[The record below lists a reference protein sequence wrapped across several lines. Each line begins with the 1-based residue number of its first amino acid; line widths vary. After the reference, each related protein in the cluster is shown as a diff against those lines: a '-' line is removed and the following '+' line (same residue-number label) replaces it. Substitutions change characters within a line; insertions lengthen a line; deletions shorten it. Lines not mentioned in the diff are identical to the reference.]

1 MSYAQYIL
9 GTDEYVVCEF
19 NCTRPGFTLDSGE
32 WTVDVTLV
40 LVGNTFVD
48 NEETRWVEAKVETV
62 DGRHYA
68 KVRLIDLLDP
78 VKIGK
83 YRPLVRVTHADA
95 GYETPLLRPA
105 GFVEVT
111 P

>member
-1 MSYAQYIL
+1 MSDPKYIL

-19 NCTRPGFTLDSGE
+19 KCTRPGFSLDSSK
-32 WTVDVTLV
+32 WTVEVTLV
-40 LVGNTFVD
+40 AVGETFVD
-48 NEETRWVEAKVETV
+48 DEETLWVDALVETV

-68 KVRLIDLLDP
+68 MAKLIDLLDP
-78 VKIGK
+78 VQVGK
-83 YRPLVRVTHADA
+83 YRPLVRATHAED
-95 GYETPLLRPA
+95 GYELPLLRPA